1 MLEVSFRDFS
11 ERYRSDGA
19 VSVWPAWEVQE
30 PENHTTWFAVRL
42 DFPDGGGVDVLA
54 VVGGGCVGIE
64 EVRAQPPLSL
74 DDLAALAD
82 WIEKPL
88 LEACGA
94 AESLPGESVPGE
106 SAPREPPGDSPGC
119 ARPAPPSVAE
129 GWRLVAE
136 EYLAAQGQG
145 ADPVLA
151 VMAAT
156 GHSRRRSLKL
166 IGGAR
171 DAGMLTPRHA
181 RP

>member
-1 MLEVSFRDFS
+1 MC
-11 ERYRSDGA
+11 
-19 VSVWPAWEVQE
+19 PAWEVQE
-30 PENHTTWFAVRL
+30 RENHTTWFAVRL

-94 AESLPGESVPGE
+94 ESVPCE
-106 SAPREPPGDSPGC
+106 PVPCEFAPREPPADAAGC
-119 ARPAPPSVAE
+119 ARPAPPSAIE

-136 EYLAAQGQG
+136 RYLAARGEG
-145 ADPVLA
+145 TDPVLA
-151 VMAAT
+151 VMVAT

-166 IGGAR
+166 IGGLR